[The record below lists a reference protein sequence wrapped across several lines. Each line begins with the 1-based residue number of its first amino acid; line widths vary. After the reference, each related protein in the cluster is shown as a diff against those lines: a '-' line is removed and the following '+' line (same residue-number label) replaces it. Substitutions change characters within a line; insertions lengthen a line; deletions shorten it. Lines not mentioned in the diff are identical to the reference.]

1 MLYEFLYIN
10 GSSTKPG
17 LRWTLKSTSL
27 INTKNNSGLGD
38 ESLSFDSRCDWEMI
52 FELASTTCFHQNH
65 CIELLAHNEQ
75 GVGQTFTLGLV
86 AYNEQGTPSV
96 GLWIEWP
103 LHGSNSIV
111 KSEGPDRR
119 PEGGE
124 WEPQIRFEK
133 NRREKSR
140 LHPTHLGRRVSVLH
154 SSERLSALGILLT
167 HNLKLDREKSEQNL
181 TSSTTQTKI
190 RAKRSESQNISETRT
205 KGLEHR

>member
-103 LHGSNSIV
+103 FHGSNSIV
-111 KSEGPDRR
+111 KSNTSKQE
-119 PEGGE
+119 
-124 WEPQIRFEK
+124 
-133 NRREKSR
+133 
-140 LHPTHLGRRVSVLH
+140 
-154 SSERLSALGILLT
+154 
-167 HNLKLDREKSEQNL
+167 L
-181 TSSTTQTKI
+181 TSNVVL
-190 RAKRSESQNISETRT
+190 KRIHLTDLFSAYKYSAHVKYFRVV
-205 KGLEHR
+205 